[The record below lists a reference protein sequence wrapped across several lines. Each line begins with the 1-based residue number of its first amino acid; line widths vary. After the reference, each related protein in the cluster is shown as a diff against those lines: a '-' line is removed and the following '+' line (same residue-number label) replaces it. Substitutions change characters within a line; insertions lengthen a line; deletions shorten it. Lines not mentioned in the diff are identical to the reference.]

1 MDIAKKFSLT
11 GKVALVTGASGGLG
25 KHFAE
30 TLAGAGATVAVG
42 ARRAEKVEEVV
53 NGIIAAGGK
62 GIAVALDVSDR
73 VSIS

>member
-42 ARRAEKVEEVV
+42 ARRAEKVEEVR
-53 NGIIAAGGK
+53 K
-62 GIAVALDVSDR
+62 KRYQSLTR
-73 VSIS
+73 